1 MYLRTGITSLATL
14 GTLATLASEAS
25 GQSSLR
31 EPESRGKMR
40 WNVDVA
46 AQYAQP
52 VGEFRTN
59 VREAWG
65 ATIAARHRF
74 AWFDALGLRAD
85 FGFLN
90 YGNERQRVP
99 LSPTVN
105 RVVVDMTTSNNVALA
120 SAGPFL
126 AVPRGPLRPYV
137 FGFAGYSYFYTQSSV
152 GDDNESSSFASTTHL
167 GDGGLAYG
175 WGGGISVPIHFRKLS
190 IALDIGGR
198 HTTNGVRTY
207 LRRGDILDLPDGSL
221 QLTRRTTDANFRQFH
236 VGASFGLQR

>member
-1 MYLRTGITSLATL
+1 MYLRSGVTSLATL
-14 GTLATLASEAS
+14 AALASETN
-25 GQSSLR
+25 GQSPLR
-31 EPESRGKMR
+31 EADWRGRTR

-74 AWFDALGLRAD
+74 GWSDALGLRAD
-85 FGFLN
+85 VGFLN

-105 RVVVDMTTSNNVALA
+105 RVVVDMTTSNNVVLA

-152 GDDNESSSFASTTHL
+152 GDDDESSSFASTTNL

-175 WGGGISVPIHFRKLS
+175 WGGGISVPIEFRKLT
-190 IALDIGGR
+190 IALDIGAR

-236 VGASFGLQR
+236 VGASFGFRQR